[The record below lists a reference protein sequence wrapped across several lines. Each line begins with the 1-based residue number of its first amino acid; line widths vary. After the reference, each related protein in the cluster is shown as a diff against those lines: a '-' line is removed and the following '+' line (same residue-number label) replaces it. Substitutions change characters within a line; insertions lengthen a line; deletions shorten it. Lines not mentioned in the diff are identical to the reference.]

1 MLTFNQC
8 LRSRVKKRVSVSKSP
23 LLEGCPQRKGICTA
37 VFIAHP
43 KKPNSANR
51 KVATVR
57 FTSGFYAT
65 AGIKGIGHNL
75 QEHGYVLIRGGRIK
89 DLPGVNYTLV
99 RGKFDLLG
107 VLTRRR
113 GRSKYGRRVLLSEKK
128 RQNLY

>member
-8 LRSRVKKRVSVSKSP
+8 VKFRVKKKKNESKSP
-23 LLEGCPQRKGICTA
+23 LLNKCPQRKGICTS

-57 FTSGFYAT
+57 FTTGFYAT
-65 AGIKGIGHNL
+65 AAIKGIGHNL

-99 RGKFDLLG
+99 RGKFDLAP
-107 VLTRRR
+107 VLSRKR
-113 GRSKYGRRVLLSEKK
+113 GRSKYGRRVLLNERKK
-128 RQNLY
+128 QKYV